1 MKTQRNGRDAEER
14 QIKLL
19 LVGSGDELNHDAARQ
34 LLSGNRLEIAGRSPN
49 LLGALECLRSETID
63 LVLLGSEFRD
73 EELALF
79 IADARRHG
87 FAGLLLRVA
96 SAQAFNP
103 DSSGKVFSSALST
116 QELLEDPLHAVR
128 VIHGTHQKNHGLDS
142 SISFTAKERAVL
154 AGVSEG
160 SSNQQIALH
169 LKCTE
174 GSVKATLQQLF
185 LKLGVRKRAQIVR
198 VAFEKS
204 LMHAYEKD
212 RLAHTGQRE
221 FGTRLLS
228 PTEFEQEQVIQIGD
242 FVINPAM
249 HRVWIRN
256 VETHLS
262 PKEFELLAVFCMHP
276 EKLMRNTTLL
286 EMFWRNP
293 TAKQDSLRV
302 LIRAL
307 RGKIETSRTPR
318 YIVTERNFGYRF
330 TPSPSRS
337 GAAQG

>member
-19 LVGSGDELNHDAARQ
+19 LVGSGDELNNNAARQ
-34 LLSGNRLEIAGRSPN
+34 LLSGNRLEIAARSPN
-49 LLGALECLRSETID
+49 LLGALECLRSEAID
-63 LVLLGSEFRD
+63 LVLLGPEFRD

-87 FAGLLLRVA
+87 FASLILRVA
-96 SAQAFNP
+96 SAQTFNP
-103 DSSGKVFSSALST
+103 DSPGKVFSSALST
-116 QELLEDPLHAVR
+116 KELLEDPLRAVR
-128 VIHGTHQKNHGLDS
+128 VIHGTHQENHGLDS

-160 SSNQQIALH
+160 SSNQQIALQ

-198 VAFEKS
+198 VAFEQA

-221 FGTRLLS
+221 FGHRLLT
-228 PTEFEQEQVIQIGD
+228 PAEFEQEKSIQIGD
-242 FVINPAM
+242 FVIDLAM
-249 HRVWIRN
+249 HRVWIR
-256 VETHLS
+256 
-262 PKEFELLAVFCMHP
+262 
-276 EKLMRNTTLL
+276 R
-286 EMFWRNP
+286 R
-293 TAKQDSLRV
+293 
-302 LIRAL
+302 
-307 RGKIETSRTPR
+307 
-318 YIVTERNFGYRF
+318 
-330 TPSPSRS
+330 
-337 GAAQG
+337 